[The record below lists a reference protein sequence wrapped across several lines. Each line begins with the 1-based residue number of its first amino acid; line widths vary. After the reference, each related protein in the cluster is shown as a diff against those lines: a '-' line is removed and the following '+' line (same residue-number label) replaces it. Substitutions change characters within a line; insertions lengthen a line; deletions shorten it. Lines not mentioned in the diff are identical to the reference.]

1 MRNLAAAL
9 LGLVALAACG
19 GGPAASNSTSSADSS
34 GGTLVIGM
42 TATNLPGTD
51 TDMAQSEGG
60 EGIRFV
66 GMQLYD
72 GLTKWDLTHSDR
84 SPALIPGLAS
94 SWTHNGDGSAWTFT
108 MRPNVRFSDGT
119 PWNADAAVFNF
130 DRYLNKSSPYYYPA
144 LNSEAGLL
152 LVGIRSWRKVD
163 DMTFEIDTDGPLS
176 YLPDDLAVLPMG
188 SPTAIKKLGNDGFAQ
203 HPSGTGPFILQS
215 MVPGQRLVMVRNASY
230 WGGAPRLDKVILRPM
245 PDAAARVAA
254 LRAGEVNWIEV
265 PVPDDVPSLRSAGY
279 QVLTNS
285 YSHIWPWVLDM
296 TKKPWDNVLVRQ
308 AANYA
313 INRQSMVSDLL
324 KGTGAPAYQYAPR
337 DDHGYDPGLN
347 LYRYDPARARQL
359 LAQAGYPN
367 GFDTTLSFPTSG
379 SGNMIPIPMNEA
391 LQQDLAKVGIRVKL
405 QPVEWSSML
414 GDYFNGR
421 IPGGADAI
429 NISLG
434 FVFLSLWNTFFSSTS
449 PVNVGHLDDPQVDAL
464 LAQARSQLDPALRDK
479 VYTQLNGQLEQDA
492 PWLLVVNDLNPR
504 VLAANVHGF
513 VMPRSWF
520 IDLTRTWVG

>member
-1 MRNLAAAL
+1 MRNVAAAL
-9 LGLVALAACG
+9 LALLALAACG
-19 GGPAASNSTSSADSS
+19 GPSNSVSNTSGS

-72 GLTKWDLTHSDR
+72 GLTKWDLSHSDR
-84 SPALIPGLAS
+84 SPVLEPGLAT
-94 SWTHNGDGSAWTFT
+94 SWTHNADGSVWTFT
-108 MRPNVRFSDGT
+108 LRPNVKFSDGT

-130 DRYLNKSSPYYYPA
+130 DRYLNKNSPNYFPE

-163 DMTFEIDTDGPLS
+163 DLTFEMDTDGPLS

-188 SPTAIKKLGNDGFAQ
+188 SPTAIRKLGNDGFAQ
-203 HPSGTGPFILQS
+203 HPSGTGPFTFES
-215 MVPGQRLVMVRNASY
+215 MIAGQRLVMVRNPTY
-230 WGGAPRLDKVILRPM
+230 WGGAPKLDKVILRPM

-265 PVPDDVPSLRSAGY
+265 PVPDDVPTLRSAGF

-285 YSHIWPWVLDM
+285 YSHIWPWVFDL
-296 TKKPWDNVLVRQ
+296 TRKPWDNVLVRQ

-313 INRQSMVSDLL
+313 INRQAMVDSLL

-337 DDHGYDPGLN
+337 GDHGYDASLN
-347 LYRYDPARARQL
+347 VYKYDPAKARQL

-367 GFDTTLSFPTSG
+367 GFDATLSFPTSG

-391 LQQDLAKVGIRVKL
+391 LQQDLAKVGIRIKL

-421 IPGGADAI
+421 IPGGASAI

-449 PVNVGHLDDPQVDAL
+449 PVNVGRLDDPKVDAL
-464 LAQARSQLDPALRDK
+464 LNQAKAQLDTAQRDQI
-479 VYTQLNGQLEQDA
+479 YTQLNGQLEQDA

-504 VLAANVHGF
+504 VLAGNVHGF
-513 VMPRSWF
+513 AMPRSWF
-520 IDLTRTWVG
+520 IDLTKTWVG

>member
-1 MRNLAAAL
+1 MVRVAAI
-9 LGLVALAACG
+9 LVAILALAACG
-19 GGPAASNSTSSADSS
+19 GSSSSTSGGSGT
-34 GGTLVIGM
+34 GGTLIIGM

-51 TDMAQSEGG
+51 TDMAQTEGG

-84 SPALIPGLAS
+84 SPAVIPGLAT
-94 SWTHNGDGSAWTFT
+94 SWTPNADGSVWTFRL
-108 MRPNVRFSDGT
+108 RPNVKFVDGT
-119 PWNADAAVFNF
+119 PWNADAVVFNF
-130 DRYLNKSSPYYYPA
+130 DRYLNKSSQYYYPE

-152 LVGIRSWRKVD
+152 LVGIKTVTKVD
-163 DMTFEIDTDGPLS
+163 DLTVEIDTDGPLS

-188 SPTAIKKLGNDGFAQ
+188 SPTAIKRLGNDGFAQ
-203 HPSGTGPFILQS
+203 HPVGTGPFMFQS
-215 MVPGQRLVMVRNASY
+215 MVPGQRLVMVRNPHY
-230 WGGAPRLDKVILRPM
+230 WDGAPKLDKVVLRPM
-245 PDAAARVAA
+245 PDASARVAA

-279 QVLTNS
+279 QVLINS
-285 YSHIWPWVLDM
+285 YSHIWPWVFDM
-296 TKKPWDNVLVRQ
+296 TRKPWDDVRVRQ

-313 INRQSMVSDLL
+313 INRDAMVKDLL
-324 KGTGAPAYQYAPR
+324 KGTGAPAYQYAPKG
-337 DDHGYDPGLN
+337 DHGYSPSLN
-347 LYRYDPARARQL
+347 TYRYDPAKARQL
-359 LAQAGYPN
+359 LTDAGYPN

-421 IPGGADAI
+421 IPGRAGAI

-449 PVNVGHLDDPQVDAL
+449 PINVGKLNDPKVDAY
-464 LAQARSQLDPALRDK
+464 LAAARSQLDTNKRDQI
-479 VYTQLNGQLEQDA
+479 YTQLNAQLLQDA

-504 VLAANVHGF
+504 VLAPNVHGF

-520 IDLTRTWVG
+520 IDLTKTYVG